1 MCPISLKPYTFIW
14 EHEIWE
20 GKKKWKASKQKK
32 WKASKKKNLKIFI
45 KKILKKFTKKLSHS
59 KKTFKKF
66 IIKTQVKIYKNLEE
80 VDKRI
85 SKEFKKIIAG
95 FKKKKKFRPK
105 LWVLI

>member
-1 MCPISLKPYTFIW
+1 MKSF
-14 EHEIWE
+14 
-20 GKKKWKASKQKK
+20 KKKKSQNFY
-32 WKASKKKNLKIFI
+32 KKNF
-45 KKILKKFTKKLSHS
+45 KKITKKLSHS

-95 FKKKKKFRPK
+95 LKKKKKFRPK
-105 LWVLI
+105 L